1 MKKVFF
7 TPDQI
12 LSGIK
17 SGAIKVSTSA
27 SCEPICIIG
36 NQALYF
42 AGEEGRGKTAAEYLA
57 VTPEEDVAREIAEAV
72 NGLCNKLLT
81 FPEYVSGIL
90 SDKTRE
96 NAPKREFYVDTPVG
110 KLHVYAKHNV
120 DSPEDFPGVFID
132 ICREGEPD
140 DMLVCTEWESCD
152 KRLESCV
159 YEAGKDEPVFVFH
172 HKTGGDDDE

>member
-1 MKKVFF
+1 MEKKSF
-7 TPDQI
+7 TTNQI
-12 LSGIK
+12 LAGMR
-17 SGAIKVSTSA
+17 SGAIAIKTA
-27 SCEPICIIG
+27 GNHEPICVIG
-36 NQALYF
+36 SQTLYF

-72 NGLCNKLLT
+72 NGLCNKLLA

-90 SDKTRE
+90 SEKTGE

-132 ICREGEPD
+132 ICREGELGD
-140 DMLVCTEWESCD
+140 ILVCTEWESCD
-152 KRLESCV
+152 KRLQSCV
-159 YEAGKDEPVFVFH
+159 YEAGRDEPVFVFH
-172 HKTGGDDDE
+172 HETGGDDDE